1 MEPVSTDSESDAEE
15 VAELQLME
23 ETNEMERKRR
33 KQAEST
39 PPRTAECENGTNL
52 RQRRQDRIE
61 KTQQMIT
68 TMKEKQKE
76 LDKKA
81 ENSKMLQT
89 GSKWLGVGVGIFVLV
104 CVGFRYF
111 QG

>member
-1 MEPVSTDSESDAEE
+1 
-15 VAELQLME
+15 
-23 ETNEMERKRR
+23 
-33 KQAEST
+33 
-39 PPRTAECENGTNL
+39 
-52 RQRRQDRIE
+52 
-61 KTQQMIT
+61 MIT

>member
-1 MEPVSTDSESDAEE
+1 MVIEWSDDLKKIRTTLYLA
-15 VAELQLME
+15 
-23 ETNEMERKRR
+23 
-33 KQAEST
+33 
-39 PPRTAECENGTNL
+39 RTAECENGTNL

-68 TMKEKQKE
+68 AIKEKQKE
-76 LDKKA
+76 IEKKA
-81 ENSKMLQT
+81 DNSIMLQT

>member
-39 PPRTAECENGTNL
+39 PPSG
-52 RQRRQDRIE
+52 
-61 KTQQMIT
+61 M
-68 TMKEKQKE
+68 
-76 LDKKA
+76 
-81 ENSKMLQT
+81 
-89 GSKWLGVGVGIFVLV
+89 
-104 CVGFRYF
+104 
-111 QG
+111 